1 MKILAGLL
9 VVSSLF
15 GQQRPKILG
24 LAHVAYYVSDL
35 NKARAF
41 YKDFFGFAEMPF
53 TLKKADGSERIA
65 FIMLNDTQYL
75 ELFAESP
82 KDDGMLN
89 HIAVYTDDADKMR
102 DYLASKG
109 VNVPDRVG
117 KGQTGNK
124 NFTIKDP
131 DGHGVEIVECLK
143 DSWTSR
149 EQARLMPESR
159 ISSHLMHAGILIG
172 SLSRAVAFY
181 HDILGFEE
189 TWRGG
194 GNPQELSWVNM
205 RVPEGEDYIEFM
217 LYRTLPDADKRGGKN
232 HISLMVPDMAS
243 ALATLEARPARKTY
257 NHEFDAK
264 TGVNGRRQANFYDP
278 DGTRAELMEPHTAN
292 GKPTPPSSAPPP
304 IP

>member
-1 MKILAGLL
+1 MRILAGVLL
-9 VVSSLF
+9 AASLAA
-15 GQQRPKILG
+15 QQRPKILG

-35 NKARAF
+35 SKARGF

-53 TLKKADGSERIA
+53 ILKKPDGSERIA
-65 FIMLNDTQYL
+65 FIKINDTQYL
-75 ELFAESP
+75 ELFAEAP

-109 VNVPDRVG
+109 VKVPDRVG

-131 DGHGVEIVECLK
+131 DGHVVEIVEYLK

-149 EQARLMPESR
+149 EQGKLMPATR
-159 ISSHLMHAGILIG
+159 ISTHLMHAGILIG
-172 SLSRAVAFY
+172 SLSRAIAFY

-194 GNPQELSWVNM
+194 GNTKELSWVNM
-205 RVPEGEDYIEFM
+205 RVPDGEDYVEFM
-217 LYRTLPDADKRGGKN
+217 LYRTLPDADKRGGKH

-278 DGTRAELMEPHTAN
+278 DGTRAELMEPNTVS
-292 GKPTPPSSAPPP
+292 GKPTPPSAAPPP

>member
-1 MKILAGLL
+1 MMTRIVSGALLAASLL
-9 VVSSLF
+9 

-35 NKARAF
+35 DKARVF

-53 TLKKADGSERIA
+53 TLKKPDGSERIA
-65 FIMLNDTQYL
+65 FIKINDTQYL
-75 ELFAESP
+75 ELFAEAP

-89 HIAVYTDDADKMR
+89 HIAVYTNDADAMR
-102 DYLASKG
+102 DYLASKN
-109 VNVPDRVG
+109 VKVPDHVG

-131 DGHGVEIVECLK
+131 DGHGVEIVEYLK

-149 EQARLMPESR
+149 EQGKLMPDSR
-159 ISSHLMHAGILIG
+159 ISTHLMHAGILIG

-181 HDILGFEE
+181 HDVLGFEE

-194 GNPQELSWVNM
+194 GDPKELSWVNM
-205 RVPEGEDYIEFM
+205 RVPEGTDYVEFM
-217 LYRTLPDADKRGGKN
+217 LYRTLPAADKRGGKN
-232 HISLMVPDMAS
+232 HISLMVPEMSS
-243 ALATLEARPARKTY
+243 ALAILEARRGLY
-257 NHEFDAK
+257 NREFDAK
-264 TGVNGRRQANFYDP
+264 TGVNGKRQANFYDP
-278 DGTRAELMEPHTAN
+278 DGTREELMEPNTVT
-292 GKPTPPSSAPPP
+292 GKPTPPSKAPPP